1 MRLSESQFILQS
13 IFVCSLCPP
22 CSLVLKDLKE
32 AVWISIHLI
41 RYLSLFTLFTL
52 FTCSWGFKCRCLNL
66 HYVLKVFL
74 FVHLGHLVHLF
85 SRIWKRPPESQ
96 FIWLG
101 IWVCSLCSHCS
112 LVLEDLY
119 EAVWISIHFKKYF
132 CLFIL
137 FTLFT
142 CSQGFERG
150 CLNLTQFI
158 WLGIWVCSLCSLC
171 SPWSPCSF
179 VLEELNEAAW
189 ILLHFTKYF
198 SLFTL
203 FIMFSCSWEF
213 ERGRL
218 NLKTFD

>member
-1 MRLSESQFILQS
+1 MQLSESQFILQS
-13 IFVCSLCPP
+13 NFVCSA

-32 AVWISIHLI
+32 SVWISIHLI
-41 RYLSLFTLFTL
+41 RYLSLFTLFT
-52 FTCSWGFKCRCLNL
+52 CSWGFKWGCLNL
-66 HYVLKVFL
+66 NSFYKVFL
-74 FVHLGHLVHLF
+74 FVHFVHLVHLF
-85 SRIWKRPPESQ
+85 SRIWKRLSEYQ

-150 CLNLTQFI
+150 CLNLN
-158 WLGIWVCSLCSLC
+158 
-171 SPWSPCSF
+171 SF
-179 VLEELNEAAW
+179 
-189 ILLHFTKYF
+189 
-198 SLFTL
+198 
-203 FIMFSCSWEF
+203 
-213 ERGRL
+213 
-218 NLKTFD
+218 D